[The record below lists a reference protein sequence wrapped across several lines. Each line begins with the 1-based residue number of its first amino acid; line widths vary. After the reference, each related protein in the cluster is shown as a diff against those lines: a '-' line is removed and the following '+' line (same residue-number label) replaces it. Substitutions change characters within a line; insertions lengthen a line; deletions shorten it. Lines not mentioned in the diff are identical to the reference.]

1 MRKLS
6 GITTLL
12 LVVGILFFS
21 CEEYNINRGE
31 SIKVG
36 ELKNM
41 DYRLYDT
48 VITNFYNYKVSF
60 DLDAD
65 MDGIADFRFYSEH
78 EGSPSFSRYK
88 LYLFCLHENVFI
100 GGESRDSLM
109 YIDDG
114 DTFYY
119 SMDFNCI
126 NRFQSNEL
134 ISVEDQWLSD
144 TFNLIYDH
152 WSVSSPTVT
161 HSFRMEQ
168 IPYLETVFIGF
179 KITKSKKEKLG
190 WMTVSNDNNGITIHE
205 SAIQK

>member
-6 GITTLL
+6 GIIALL
-12 LVVGILFFS
+12 FVVGILFFS

-31 SIKVG
+31 TIRAG

-48 VITNFYNYKVSF
+48 VIKNFFNDKDSF

-65 MDGIADFRFYSEH
+65 ADGIADFRFYLEH
-78 EGSPSFSRYK
+78 EGSPSFSMYN

-109 YIDDG
+109 YIKNG
-114 DTFYY
+114 DTLYY
-119 SMDFNCI
+119 LIDLNCI
-126 NRFQSNEL
+126 NRIQSNDL
-134 ISVEDQWLSD
+134 ISIEDKWLSD
-144 TFNLIYDH
+144 TFNLIYYH
-152 WSVSSPTVT
+152 SGVSSPTVT
-161 HSFRMEQ
+161 YSFRMEQ
-168 IPYLETVFIGF
+168 IPDKETVFIGF
-179 KITKSKKEKLG
+179 KMTKSKKEKLG
-190 WMTVSNDNNGITIHE
+190 WMTVSNDNNAITIHE